1 MRSFRYQV
9 TEWIPIRDTRYSGYS
24 EIVQYIREAVED
36 NKYEDS
42 NMLLYHPLP
51 VEMDGEPIF
60 WPEYFTKNM
69 IDSKS
74 ERTPS
79 FKIGSGCVFKLKPSE
94 LRHIYFSE
102 DDIVNRR
109 NDLRREGL
117 AAFIQGYPISHIE
130 YGEMIYIDED
140 NDEMS
145 EMGVKVFYVYSGED
159 E

>member
-9 TEWIPIRDTRYSGYS
+9 AEWIPIRDTRYSGYN
-24 EIVQYIREAVED
+24 EIEHYIREAVED
-36 NKYEDS
+36 SKHEPIS
-42 NMLLYHPLP
+42 MLLYHPLS

-69 IDSKS
+69 IDTKTERKS
-74 ERTPS
+74 T
-79 FKIGSGCVFKLKPSE
+79 FKIGTGCTFKLKPSE
-94 LRHIYFSE
+94 LRHIYFNE
-102 DDIVNRR
+102 DDIVNSH
-109 NDLRREGL
+109 DELRREGL

-130 YGEMIYIDED
+130 YGEIIYIDED

-145 EMGVKVFYVYSGED
+145 EMGVKVFYIYSGDD